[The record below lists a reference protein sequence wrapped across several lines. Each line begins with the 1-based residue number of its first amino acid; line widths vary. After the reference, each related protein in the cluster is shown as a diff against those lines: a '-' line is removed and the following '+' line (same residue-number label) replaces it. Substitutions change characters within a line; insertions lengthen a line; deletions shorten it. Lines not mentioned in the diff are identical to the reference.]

1 MRIISANLQHGTPA
15 EGEISSGNCW
25 QNLAQMFAA
34 YRPDAICLQE
44 VDFYQARSG
53 FQDQTRALATALREV
68 TGQDWQHR
76 FLSFFAGQTILGMRL
91 PVALPTGSVA
101 AWHHRLHTNRPLL
114 GGYGVGILTPHP
126 VRRWVSAKLGAAPP
140 RIQIPGWNP
149 RTWNFY
155 GGQTRSLLGAEIV
168 TAQGRF
174 LLGNTHLELGVTT
187 AKRQL
192 IRSWEGLSL
201 LAGKATP
208 LLVGDMN
215 LREDVTRAL
224 YPYLTFASSPT
235 FPASKPRSQID
246 QLFAPP
252 TCRVLD
258 IDTIQMPI
266 SDHRA
271 LFVELQ
277 S

>member
-15 EGEISSGNCW
+15 EGEISFGDNW
-25 QNLAQMFAA
+25 LDLARLFAA

-53 FQDQTRALATALREV
+53 FQDQTRALATALKEV
-68 TGQDWQHR
+68 TGQDWKHR
-76 FLSFFAGQTILGMRL
+76 FLSFFAGQVALGVRL
-91 PVALPTGSVA
+91 PVTLTSRTLANQHPLFSA
-101 AWHHRLHTNRPLL
+101 NRPLL
-114 GGYGVGILTPHP
+114 GGFGVGILTPHP

-140 RIQIPGWNP
+140 RIRIPGPDP
-149 RTWNFY
+149 RTWKFY

-224 YPYLTFASSPT
+224 YPYLTFASAPT
-235 FPASKPRSQID
+235 FPASKPYSQID

-271 LFVELQ
+271 LFVDLQ

>member
-1 MRIISANLQHGTPA
+1 MRIISANLEHGTPA
-15 EGEISSGNCW
+15 EGKTLPGNRW
-25 QNLAQMFAA
+25 QELARLFAGF
-34 YRPDAICLQE
+34 RPDAICLQE
-44 VDFYQARSG
+44 VDYYQLRSG
-53 FQDQTRALATALREV
+53 FQDQTRALATALNKE
-68 TGQDWQHR
+68 TGQVWQHR
-76 FLSFFAGQTILGMRL
+76 FLSFFTGQVAFGLRL
-91 PVALPTGSVA
+91 PVALTTSA
-101 AWHHRLHTNRPLL
+101 LANQHRFFQANRPLL

-140 RIQIPGWNP
+140 RIQIPGPDP
-149 RTWNFY
+149 RTWKFY

-168 TAQGRF
+168 TANGRF
-174 LLGNTHLELGVTT
+174 LLGSTHLELGVAT

-192 IRSWEGLSL
+192 VRSWEGLSL
-201 LAGKATP
+201 LAGKVTP

-215 LREDVTRAL
+215 LREEVSRAL
-224 YPYLTFASSPT
+224 YPYLSFATAPT
-235 FPASKPRSQID
+235 FPANEPRFQID

-252 TCRVLD
+252 TCKILG

>member
-1 MRIISANLQHGTPA
+1 MRIISANLQYGTSS
-15 EGEISSGNCW
+15 EVETSSGDCW
-25 QNLAQMFAA
+25 QQLAQLFSD
-34 YRPDAICLQE
+34 YQPDVICLQE

-53 FQDQTRALATALREV
+53 FKDQARALTAALTQV
-68 TGQDWQHR
+68 TGQPWQHR
-76 FLSFFAGQTILGMRL
+76 FLSFFAGQLALGIRL
-91 PVALPTGSVA
+91 PVILPTGTPHSRRHPLRA
-101 AWHHRLHTNRPLL
+101 DGPLL
-114 GGYGVGILTPHP
+114 GGYGVAVLTPHP
-126 VRRWVSAKLGAAPP
+126 VRRWVSAKLGAAAP
-140 RIQIPGWNP
+140 RINISGWDP
-149 RTWNFY
+149 RTWKFY

-168 TAQGRF
+168 TPQGRF
-174 LLGNTHLELGVTT
+174 LLGSTHLELGTAT

-192 IRSWEGLSL
+192 IRSWQGLAS

-215 LREDVTRAL
+215 LSREDAHQV
-224 YPYLTFASSPT
+224 YPYLTLASALT
-235 FPASKPRSQID
+235 FPASEPRFQID

-252 TCRVLD
+252 TCQVKAV
-258 IDTIQMPI
+258 DTIEMPI

>member
-1 MRIISANLQHGTPA
+1 MRIISANLEHGTPVDDTNPV
-15 EGEISSGNCW
+15 SDSW
-25 QNLAQMFAA
+25 QVLARQFAD
-34 YRPDAICLQE
+34 YQPDAICLQE

-53 FQDQTRALATALREV
+53 FSDQTRMLAAALTQV
-68 TGQDWQHR
+68 TGYPWRYR
-76 FLSFFAGQTILGMRL
+76 FLSFFAGQTLLGLRL
-91 PVALPTGSVA
+91 PVLLPRDNLSDSRHPLRA
-101 AWHHRLHTNRPLL
+101 DRPLF

-126 VRRWVSAKLGAAPP
+126 VCRWVSAKLGAAPP
-140 RIQIPGWNP
+140 RIKIPGWDP
-149 RTWNFY
+149 RTWKFY

-168 TAQGRF
+168 TPQGRL
-174 LLGNTHLELGVTT
+174 LLGSTHLELGTAT

-192 IRSWEGLSL
+192 IRSWQGLAS

-215 LREDVTRAL
+215 LSREDAQQV
-224 YPYLTFASSPT
+224 YPYLTLASALT
-235 FPASKPRSQID
+235 FPASEPRFQID
-246 QLFAPP
+246 QLFAPA
-252 TCRVLD
+252 TCQVEAV
-258 IDTIQMPI
+258 DTIEMPI

>member
-15 EGEISSGNCW
+15 EGEISPGNHW
-25 QNLAQMFAA
+25 LDLARLFAA

-44 VDFYQARSG
+44 VDFYQVRSG
-53 FQDQTRALATALREV
+53 FQDQTRALATALKEV

-76 FLSFFAGQTILGMRL
+76 FLSFFAGQTVLGMRL

-101 AWHHRLHTNRPLL
+101 AWRHPLHTNRPLL

-271 LFVELQ
+271 LFVDLQ